1 MFQSL
6 ASWCVNG
13 IVTLLRS
20 DIFAKPCGIDL
31 RFGGKNPSKEP
42 TFSGEVLGKG
52 SRQGKEIEEVDDF
65 SVVWP

>member
-6 ASWCVNG
+6 ASWCEMG
-13 IVTLLRS
+13 SLRCY
-20 DIFAKPCGIDL
+20 DLIFAKPCGIDL
-31 RFGGKNPSKEP
+31 RFGGQNPSNEP